1 MSSYPD
7 QKVVTVGQFRI
18 GIIHGHQV
26 IPWGDAESLAVVNR
40 LEDNMFVIVFYLV
53 ILVLN
58 IIGNFNIVW

>member
-1 MSSYPD
+1 M
-7 QKVVTVGQFRI
+7 VTVGQFRI

-40 LEDNMFVIVFYLV
+40 LIDNFVVVVFYLV

-58 IIGNFNIVW
+58 ILGNFKFLT